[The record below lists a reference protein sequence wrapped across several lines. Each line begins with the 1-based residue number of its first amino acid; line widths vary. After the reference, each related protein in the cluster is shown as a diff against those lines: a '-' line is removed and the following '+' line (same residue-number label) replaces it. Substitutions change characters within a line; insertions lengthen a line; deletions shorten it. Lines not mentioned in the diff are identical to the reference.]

1 MCYVT
6 FIIITSRTN
15 AVEGLTYTSI
25 VTSIALQVH
34 KEHYTVTELNLKDI
48 LEVHSIDKNKYLL
61 LCQFRSLHG

>member
-34 KEHYTVTELNLKDI
+34 KETDTVT
-48 LEVHSIDKNKYLL
+48 KYK
-61 LCQFRSLHG
+61 